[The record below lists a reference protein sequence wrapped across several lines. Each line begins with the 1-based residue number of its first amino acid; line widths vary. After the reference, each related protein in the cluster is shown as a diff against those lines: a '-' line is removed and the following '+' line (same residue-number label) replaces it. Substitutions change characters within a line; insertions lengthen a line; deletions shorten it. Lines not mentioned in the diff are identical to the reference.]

1 MSGRYRLAGTLFAS
15 RCDQSALPQSRTQ
28 RAGRANGNTQ
38 ERYGYDA
45 GGARVRKTSGGTTT
59 YTFFAHYEEEATN
72 GATTAISHYSFT
84 GLRSA
89 VKRGSALDHVH
100 GDPSGQ
106 HVADAVGCGL
116 GTLGQSCNGLGIWV
130 VLSAAASL
138 Q

>member
-89 VKRGSALDHVH
+89 VKRGSALDHGH
-100 GDPSGQ
+100 GHPPGQ

-116 GTLGQSCNGLGIWV
+116 G
-130 VLSAAASL
+130 
-138 Q
+138 